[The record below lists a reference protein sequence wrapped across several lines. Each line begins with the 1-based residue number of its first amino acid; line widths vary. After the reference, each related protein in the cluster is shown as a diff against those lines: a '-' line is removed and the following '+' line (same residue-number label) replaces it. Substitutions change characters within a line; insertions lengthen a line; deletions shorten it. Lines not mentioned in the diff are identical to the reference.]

1 MMALIITHTRTT
13 AGMEGIDKARA
24 NAIIL
29 EASRNSKFYKR
40 QLEKDEETNARI
52 AEMLKRRDEVLRL
65 GNLKKIERQIDAEVG
80 LIHIHVPAVL

>member
-1 MMALIITHTRTT
+1 
-13 AGMEGIDKARA
+13 MEGIDKARA

-52 AEMLKRRDEVLRL
+52 AEMLKRRDDVLRL

-80 LIHIHVPAVL
+80 LIHRRTPADL

>member
-1 MMALIITHTRTT
+1 
-13 AGMEGIDKARA
+13 MEGIDKARA

-40 QLEKDEETNARI
+40 QLEKDDETNARI
-52 AEMLKRRDEVLRL
+52 GEMLKRRDDVLRL